1 MMSIMKRYRCALLL
15 ALFSTVFWGQGAR
28 AQEPDGVQ
36 KAVELNKQALAA
48 FANLDVE
55 EASALLKQALEVC
68 SAQQLEQHPVAARTH
83 IHLGVVY
90 VAGLK
95 LRDKSIEEF
104 KKALRIDPNIKVTK
118 SMVNPEVQSAFQEA
132 LMEISEGGAPAT
144 PVAPPAQP
152 TPPVE
157 PAPSAQ
163 DSGTAMVHTPV
174 TEGASG
180 QPIAIRV
187 QVPVSLGAERVVL
200 AYRPSGATEYLKHE
214 LDPVESSDWYQGQ
227 IPAEATGGESVAY
240 CILAQNAQ
248 GQPVAQSGTEA
259 EPHVIT
265 LGEGTGG
272 EVSGSTDQE
281 NEGEE
286 EGGGLSFWAAV
297 TVGSGFGYH
306 SGTPEANRTNDKG
319 VNLKSSGMAMSRLLQ
334 INPEIGFFRS
344 DSFVLSLQGRFQMVS
359 GASQVKG
366 SNVVNNNS
374 ACKGGICKPAS
385 LAVAALAKLTWF
397 LGEPSRVMPFLTLAA
412 GAGQIRQVVD
422 VGKLSGC
429 PTGGC
434 KDTVVGGPVLL
445 GPGAGLTIEL
455 SDAFLLVASA
465 NVLVGVPKFLA
476 NMDVS
481 LGFAYMR

>member
-1 MMSIMKRYRCALLL
+1 M
-15 ALFSTVFWGQGAR
+15 

-104 KKALRIDPNIKVTK
+104 KKALRIDPNIKITK
-118 SMVNPEVQSAFQEA
+118 SMINPEVQSAFQEA

-144 PVAPPAQP
+144 PAAPPAHP
-152 TPPVE
+152 TPPDE
-157 PAPSAQ
+157 TQEAGS
-163 DSGTAMVHTPV
+163 AMVHTPL

-200 AYRPSGATEYLKHE
+200 SYRPSGATEYLKHE

-227 IPAEATGGESVAY
+227 IPAEATGSESVAY

-272 EVSGSTDQE
+272 ISNGALPGQTDQE
-281 NEGEE
+281 DVEGEE
-286 EGGGLSFWAAV
+286 EGDGLSFWAAV

-306 SGTPEANRTNDKG
+306 SGTPEANRTNDQG
-319 VNLKSSGMAMSRLLQ
+319 VNLKSSGMAMSQLLQ

-344 DSFVLSLQGRFQMVS
+344 DSFLLSLQGRFQMVS

-366 SNVVNNNS
+366 SNVANNSS

-397 LGEPSRVMPFLTLAA
+397 LGEPGRVMPFLTLAA

-429 PTGGC
+429 PAGGC
-434 KDTVVGGPVLL
+434 KDTVVGGPVLF
-445 GPGAGLTIEL
+445 GPGAGLIIEL
-455 SDAFLLVASA
+455 SDAFSLVASA
-465 NVLVGVPKFLA
+465 NALVGVPKFLA
-476 NMDVS
+476 NVDVS

>member
-1 MMSIMKRYRCALLL
+1 M
-15 ALFSTVFWGQGAR
+15 
-28 AQEPDGVQ
+28 
-36 KAVELNKQALAA
+36 
-48 FANLDVE
+48 DV
-55 EASALLKQALEVC
+55 
-68 SAQQLEQHPVAARTH
+68 
-83 IHLGVVY
+83 
-90 VAGLK
+90 
-95 LRDKSIEEF
+95 
-104 KKALRIDPNIKVTK
+104 
-118 SMVNPEVQSAFQEA
+118 
-132 LMEISEGGAPAT
+132 SEDGAPAT
-144 PVAPPAQP
+144 PATPPALP
-152 TPPVE
+152 TPVE
-157 PAPSAQ
+157 PASPTKGA
-163 DSGTAMVHTPV
+163 GKAMIHTPV

-180 QPIAIRV
+180 QPVTIRV
-187 QVPVSLGAERVVL
+187 QVPVSLGDGRVVL
-200 AYRPSGATEYLKHE
+200 AYRPSGASEYLKHE
-214 LDPVESSDWYQGQ
+214 LDLVESSDWYQGQ

-240 CILAQNAQ
+240 YILAQNAQ
-248 GQPVAQSGTEA
+248 GQLLAQSGTEA

-265 LGEGTGG
+265 LGESTGG
-272 EVSGSTDQE
+272 VAGGATSSSTDQE
-281 NEGEE
+281 EPEGEE
-286 EGGGLSFWAAV
+286 EGEGLSFWAAV

-306 SGTPEANRTNDKG
+306 SGTPEANHTNDQG
-319 VNLKSSGMAMSRLLQ
+319 VSLKSSGIGMSRLLQ
-334 INPEIGFFRS
+334 INPEIGYFHS
-344 DSFVLSLQGRFQMVS
+344 DSFLLSLQGRFQMVS

-366 SNVVNNNS
+366 SNVANNSS

-429 PTGGC
+429 PASGC

-481 LGFAYMR
+481 LGFAYVR